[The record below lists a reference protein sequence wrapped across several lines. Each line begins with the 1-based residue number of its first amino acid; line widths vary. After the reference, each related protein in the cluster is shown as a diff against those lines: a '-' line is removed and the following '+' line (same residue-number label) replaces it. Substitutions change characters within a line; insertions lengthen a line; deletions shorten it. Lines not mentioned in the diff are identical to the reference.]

1 MRHATGIASSDN
13 PRVPVFISFGLEH
26 TCTVSCKTMYSTER
40 LRLTITTFFCFHC
53 VPQCLS
59 VLYTHSALVPTFHRR
74 CYWMLQVFHTCS
86 VILFVMIIFNTFYS
100 TLLYSTVLFTTLHY
114 PLLYCNLPYP
124 SLHYPTLPYFTLPYY
139 TCTLPYHNPTLT
151 PPPPDPP

>member
-1 MRHATGIASSDN
+1 MSTQLIKPNYLVILPPTQHH
-13 PRVPVFISFGLEH
+13 SFFRNLPP
-26 TCTVSCKTMYSTER
+26 
-40 LRLTITTFFCFHC
+40 LFFCFHC

-100 TLLYSTVLFTTLHY
+100 TLLYSTVLFTTLRY

-124 SLHYPTLPYFTLPYY
+124 SLHYPTLPYFTLLYY